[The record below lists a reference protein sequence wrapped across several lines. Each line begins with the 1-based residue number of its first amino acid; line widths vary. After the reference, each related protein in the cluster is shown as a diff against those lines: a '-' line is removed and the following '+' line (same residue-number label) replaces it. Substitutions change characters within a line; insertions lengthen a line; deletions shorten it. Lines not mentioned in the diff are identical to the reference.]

1 MMNPGDYHQPN
12 VSMMIMIMTAKANW
26 LIGEDL
32 PVIVMPNSQSAS
44 LTMEKAQSSH

>member
-1 MMNPGDYHQPN
+1 MNPADYHQPY
-12 VSMMIMIMTAKANW
+12 VLMMIMIMTAKANW

>member
-32 PVIVMPNSQSAS
+32 PVIVPSQ
-44 LTMEKAQSSH
+44 LV